1 MLGVETVV
9 FVGVCMFYLNFMVRD
24 CIQGRRNRVRIV
36 DTGWAIV
43 DPEMIFIP
51 TNHEAPFFRKI
62 DIEDIAPLDPT
73 EPKDNETCSI
83 CLDELKDV
91 KYRRKTRCGH
101 TFCSECIR
109 EWLHKKQ
116 ICPMCNTTL

>member
-1 MLGVETVV
+1 MIGIETMV

-24 CIQGRRNRVRIV
+24 CIQGRRNRIRVV
-36 DTGWAIV
+36 DTGWAVI
-43 DPEMIFIP
+43 DPDIIFLPPPPEI
-51 TNHEAPFFRKI
+51 RKI
-62 DIEDIAPLDPT
+62 DIEEIAPLDAV
-73 EPKDNETCSI
+73 EPMDQETCPI

-91 KYRRKTRCGH
+91 KYRRKTKCGH

-116 ICPMCNTTL
+116 VCPLCNSDL